1 MQILLVD
8 RYPLLRLGLKTCLNR
23 IRNGLGVDEASTLAE
38 AQAFLDKKHYH
49 LVVLSLN
56 LPDSTGLD
64 TVTAVLARPVPPDVA
79 ICTGLGDE
87 YPQGALLET
96 AARALIRKDWSLE
109 RIADVLSF
117 LLRGID
123 SGERV
128 ANGPTPE
135 DDNHLSPVIASLS
148 PRRREVL
155 ELLCRGYRNKEIARA
170 LHLEENTVKVHVRYI
185 MRRLGATSRTQ
196 AALMGRS
203 AFGESSDPN
212 RGLAS
217 KDC

>member
-1 MQILLVD
+1 MQILVVD
-8 RYPLLRLGLKTCLNR
+8 RYALFRLGMKACLNR
-23 IRNGLGVDEASTLAE
+23 IRNGLDVDEASTLAE
-38 AQAFLDKKHYH
+38 TQTFLDKKHYH
-49 LVVLSLN
+49 LVILSLN
-56 LPDSTGLD
+56 LADSGGMD
-64 TVTAVLARPVPPDVA
+64 TATAVLARPSPPDVA
-79 ICTGLGDE
+79 ICTGQGDE
-87 YPQGALLET
+87 YPQAVILET
-96 AARALIRKDWSLE
+96 AARALIRKDWPLD
-109 RIADVLSF
+109 RITDVLSF

-128 ANGPTPE
+128 PNGPE
-135 DDNHLSPVIASLS
+135 AADDHLSPVIASLS

-196 AALMGRS
+196 AALMGRP
-203 AFGESSDPN
+203 AFGQPSDAKRELP
-212 RGLAS
+212 S